1 MPVGVL
7 RRKERK
13 EFGITFPWKLKSVG
27 LLSSTLHFLVT
38 GAWSNQLFC
47 KILENSRF
55 VGKVVRDGFPKWQ
68 WGRRLSQVGKADRK
82 TSTNILF
89 CSECLAVLED
99 EGILLHIGYL
109 TRLLSSGKPP
119 NNLPGCQLWFL
130 GYTFT
135 VLFSW
140 LSFIPPQYT
149 VDEDAIS
156 QQPMH
161 LTPALL
167 LERHVPFHLR
177 QENKALLS
185 LLHSSPLSPVWEWE
199 RRAAYVM
206 KRKDN
211 VILLYGCY
219 DYDYY
224 FIIIIF
230 YSGF

>member
-1 MPVGVL
+1 MPVDVL

-13 EFGITFPWKLKSVG
+13 EFGRMFPRKLKSMG
-27 LLSSTLHFLVT
+27 LLSSSLHFLVT
-38 GAWSNQLFC
+38 RAWSSQVFC
-47 KILENSRF
+47 KMLENSRF
-55 VGKVVRDGFPKWQ
+55 VGRVARDGFPEWQ

-82 TSTNILF
+82 TSTNILS
-89 CSECLAVLED
+89 CGKCLAGLED
-99 EGILLHIGYL
+99 EGILLCIGCS

-130 GYTFT
+130 GYSCT
-135 VLFSW
+135 VFFSC
-140 LSFIPPQYT
+140 LSFIPAQYT

-161 LTPALL
+161 LTPALP

-185 LLHSSPLSPVWEWE
+185 LLHSSPLSPVRE
-199 RRAAYVM
+199 REHHAAYVM

>member
-1 MPVGVL
+1 MPVDVL

-13 EFGITFPWKLKSVG
+13 EFGRTFPWKLKSVG

-38 GAWSNQLFC
+38 RAWSSQVCC
-47 KILENSRF
+47 KTLENSRF
-55 VGKVVRDGFPKWQ
+55 VGRVARDGFPEWQ

-89 CSECLAVLED
+89 CGKCLAGLED
-99 EGILLHIGYL
+99 EGILLCVGCS

-130 GYTFT
+130 GYSCT
-135 VLFSW
+135 VFFSC
-140 LSFIPPQYT
+140 LSFIPAQYT

-156 QQPMH
+156 QLPMH

-167 LERHVPFHLR
+167 EIHVPFHLM

-185 LLHSSPLSPVWEWE
+185 LLHSSPPSPVWERE
-199 RRAAYVM
+199 CHAAYVM

-211 VILLYGCY
+211 VILLYGFY